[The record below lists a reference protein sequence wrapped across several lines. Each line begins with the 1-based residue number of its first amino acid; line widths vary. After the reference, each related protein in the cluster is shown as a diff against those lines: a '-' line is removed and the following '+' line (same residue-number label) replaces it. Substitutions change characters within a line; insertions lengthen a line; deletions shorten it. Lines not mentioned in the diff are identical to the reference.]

1 MVILDFQPR
10 SRDFIG
16 DLFVLLLYRPSHY
29 AAHAKMIFLQMS
41 ATVIL
46 PKGRVSI
53 CITENKT
60 LKKTVK

>member
-29 AAHAKMIFLQMS
+29 AAHAKNDFPPNVRDGNTAKRASVNMY
-41 ATVIL
+41 
-46 PKGRVSI
+46 
-53 CITENKT
+53 N
-60 LKKTVK
+60 